1 VKLKFF
7 AIKISDMSYF
17 SGQTDY
23 NYLCSFFNVNVNE
36 QVQKLANEARDGTL
50 SQRLTG
56 KELLKRI
63 LECKSDNHDIIDID
77 SAMNE
82 IWNSRLTTSQ
92 KRELVSIADNINK
105 ARNAKTIEL
114 ITRINVPQ
122 ITKTDFE
129 DSFFN
134 GTSLYDKDNL
144 ESSILPL
151 GTAYGEPFQ

>member
-1 VKLKFF
+1 MNNFLNHIDHNNV
-7 AIKISDMSYF
+7 F
-17 SGQTDY
+17 SFL
-23 NYLCSFFNVNVNE
+23 NINE
-36 QVQKLANEARDGTL
+36 QVQKLANEARYGTL

-56 KELLKRI
+56 KDLLKRS
-63 LECKSDNHDIIDID
+63 LECKFRSNNRDIIDII
-77 SAMNE
+77 STMNE

-92 KRELVSIADNINK
+92 KRELLSIADNINK

-151 GTAYGEPFQ
+151 GTAYENLFN